1 MKRRLRMTLS
11 LALTLTL
18 ALTLCLSLAAGA
30 VAAASFPE
38 RIDLPDGWQPEGI
51 TDGPGTTVFVGSL
64 ADGAIWSGDVRTGQ
78 GSVLVQGASGMV
90 AVGIDYETSA
100 NRLWVAGGPT
110 GEVRAYD
117 AGSGQLLETYTFSSA
132 GFLNDVVVTRDAA
145 FVTDSF
151 APELGVIP
159 LGPAGSLSDPSA
171 AFTLPMTGDFTFVP
185 SGFNAN
191 GIVATQG
198 WLIVVMSQSGELV
211 RVDPQTGSSSVID
224 LGGATAASGD
234 GLELRGGTLYVVRNF
249 LNQVDV
255 FRLGAKLESASLLGL
270 ITSADLDIPTTA
282 AFAAGR
288 LWAVNARFTTP
299 PEPDTDYWIT
309 RLPTSP

>member
-1 MKRRLRMTLS
+1 MTRRLGMTLI
-11 LALTLTL
+11 LAMTLG
-18 ALTLCLSLAAGA
+18 LSITAGA
-30 VAAASFPE
+30 VAAPGFPAV
-38 RIDLPDGWQPEGI
+38 IDLPDGWQPEGI
-51 TDGPGTTVFVGSL
+51 TNGPGTTVFVGSL
-64 ADGAIWSGDVRTGQ
+64 ANGAIWRGDVRTGED
-78 GSVLVQGASGMV
+78 SVPVEGASGMV
-90 AVGIDYETSA
+90 AVGIDYETST

-117 AGSGQLLETYTFSSA
+117 AGSGQLLEAYTFPSA
-132 GFLNDVVVTRDAA
+132 GFLNDLVVTRNAV

-151 APELGVIP
+151 APALAVIP
-159 LGPAGSLSDPSA
+159 LGQAGSLANPSA

-185 SGFNAN
+185 GEFNAN
-191 GIVATQG
+191 GIVATRG

-211 RVDPQTGSSSVID
+211 RVDPQTGASNVID
-224 LGGATAASGD
+224 LGGATAGSGD

-255 FRLGAKLESASLLGL
+255 FRLGPKLESASLLGS

-299 PEPDTDYWIT
+299 PTPDTAYWIT
-309 RLPTSP
+309 KLPTKP